1 MKEDKKERA
10 ANICL
15 ITERFNDVSPRSS
28 LVHNISLSKQENR
41 TNDKVENCTII
52 IIICL
57 LYYELYICHMRYRIY
72 DLLFLF
78 DITEEKRAKV
88 RKAEPEEV
96 IGGGI
101 SRVTI
106 KLFPNLSQTY

>member
-1 MKEDKKERA
+1 
-10 ANICL
+10 
-15 ITERFNDVSPRSS
+15 
-28 LVHNISLSKQENR
+28 
-41 TNDKVENCTII
+41 
-52 IIICL
+52 
-57 LYYELYICHMRYRIY
+57 MRYRIY